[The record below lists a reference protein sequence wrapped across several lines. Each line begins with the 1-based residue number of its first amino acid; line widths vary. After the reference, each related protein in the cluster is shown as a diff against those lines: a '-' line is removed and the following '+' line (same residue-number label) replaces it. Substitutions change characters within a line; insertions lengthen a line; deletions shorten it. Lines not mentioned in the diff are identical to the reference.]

1 MVSVD
6 YFLLDTARSVTG
18 VALLAAKFEVARARS
33 ALVVREHVRRIV
45 KRVCLHGPI
54 FLHKVILLVE
64 ILIAARRIILHPI
77 ISHTPD
83 FFFDRL
89 YDLHVYLFNCLVV
102 ICHG

>member
-1 MVSVD
+1 MFWGLYRNFRLSYVGQLK
-6 YFLLDTARSVTG
+6 LLV
-18 VALLAAKFEVARARS
+18 LAAKFEVAWARS

-89 YDLHVYLFNCLVV
+89 YDLHVYLFNC
-102 ICHG
+102 